1 MMKVSVVIPAFNEEK
16 LLGACLDSVRA
27 SFSAQPGG
35 QDYEIV
41 VCDNNSTDGTAALA
55 AAKGIKTVFEPLN
68 RIAGARN
75 RGAAAASGDWLLFID
90 ADSRLSP
97 ATLSETLLLMRA
109 GTCCGGGALV
119 AFDPPPPA
127 WGAALTWFW
136 NFLSVAFKL
145 AAGSYLFC
153 RRDAFAALGGF
164 SPWLYAAEEIEL
176 SGALKRW
183 GAAKGL
189 AFKIITSAPHF
200 SSARKFRMYGA
211 GEFLREVFTFL
222 RGPFSAVRDPARL
235 KIFYGGKR

>member
-1 MMKVSVVIPAFNEEK
+1 MKVSVVIPAFNEEK
-16 LLGACLDSVRA
+16 LLGACIDSARA
-27 SFSAQPGG
+27 AFEAQPGG
-35 QDYEIV
+35 PERELI
-41 VCDNNSTDGTAALA
+41 VCDNNSTDGTSALA
-55 AAKGIKTVFEPLN
+55 AARGIKTVFEPLN

-90 ADSRLSP
+90 ADSRLSA
-97 ATLSETLLLMRA
+97 ATLAETLRLMAA

-127 WGAALTWFW
+127 WGAALTWLW
-136 NFLSVAFKL
+136 NFISVAFKL

-153 RRDAFAALGGF
+153 RRDAFIAVGGF

-189 AFKIITSAPHF
+189 DFKIITSARHI

-211 GEFLREVFTFL
+211 GEFLTELFSFL

-235 KIFYGGKR
+235 KIFYGGRR

>member
-1 MMKVSVVIPAFNEEK
+1 MKVSVVIPAFNEEK

-27 SFSAQPGG
+27 AFSAQQQSP
-35 QDYEIV
+35 DYEIV
-41 VCDNNSTDGTAALA
+41 VCDNNSTDGTSALA
-55 AAKGIKTVFEPLN
+55 AAKGITVVFEPLN

-97 ATLSETLLLMRA
+97 ATLAATLLLIRS

-127 WGAALTWFW
+127 WGAALTRFW
-136 NFLSVAFKL
+136 NFLSVSFKL

-153 RRDAFAALGGF
+153 RRDAFTALGGF

-176 SGALKRW
+176 SGALKVW
-183 GAAKGL
+183 GRARGL
-189 AFKIITSAPHF
+189 DFRIITSAPHL

>member
-1 MMKVSVVIPAFNEEK
+1 MKVSVVIPAFNEEK
-16 LLGACLDSVRA
+16 LLGACIDGARA
-27 SFSAQPGG
+27 AFEAQRGG
-35 QDYEIV
+35 PDYEII

-55 AAKGIKTVFEPLN
+55 AAWGIKTVFEPLN

-97 ATLSETLLLMRA
+97 ATLAETLRLMRT

-136 NFLSVAFKL
+136 NFIARTFKL
-145 AAGSYLFC
+145 AAGSYIFC
-153 RRDAFAALGGF
+153 RRDAFVAVGGF

-176 SGALKRW
+176 SGTLNRW
-183 GAAKGL
+183 GTAKGL
-189 AFKIITSAPHF
+189 DFEIITAVRHI
-200 SSARKFRMYGA
+200 SSGRKFRLYGSR
-211 GEFLREVFTFL
+211 EFLIEGFNFL

-235 KIFYGGKR
+235 KMFYGGKR

>member
-1 MMKVSVVIPAFNEEK
+1 MKVSVVIPAYNEEK

-27 SFSAQPGG
+27 AFSAQPESP
-35 QDYEIV
+35 DYEIV
-41 VCDNNSTDGTAALA
+41 VCDNNSTDGTSALA

-97 ATLSETLLLMRA
+97 ATLAATLLLMRS

-127 WGAALTWFW
+127 WGAALTLFW
-136 NFLSVAFKL
+136 NFLSVSFKL
-145 AAGSYLFC
+145 AAGSYIFC

-183 GAAKGL
+183 GRARGL
-189 AFKIITSAPHF
+189 GFKIITSAPHL

-211 GEFLREVFTFL
+211 GEFLREVLTFL